1 MKGKEFKYIIFD
13 LGGVIINLDENKTL
27 ESFSRISDSSP
38 SVVREFI
45 LQFEGY
51 KKFEKGL
58 ASDVEFRNQLRDEF
72 QIEATDKQIDDCM
85 NAMLLDIPIERLNL
99 LKSLRAS
106 SSLYLLSNTNE
117 IHLKKFNA
125 ILKETTGDEKMD
137 VYFNKAYYSH
147 LVKMRKPEKEIF
159 ELVLDEN
166 NLDPRHTLFLDDN
179 LVNLSGAESVG
190 IKTFHIEHP
199 GQLFQIFT

>member
-1 MKGKEFKYIIFD
+1 MKGKKFRHIIFD
-13 LGGVIINLDENKTL
+13 LGGVIINLDENKTV
-27 ESFSRISDSSP
+27 ESFSRISHCSP

-58 ASDVEFRNQLRDEF
+58 SSDVEFRNQLRKEF
-72 QIEATDKQIDDCM
+72 QIDATDKLIDDCM
-85 NAMLLDIPIERLNL
+85 NAMLLDIPIERLIL
-99 LKSLRAS
+99 LKSLRVSAN
-106 SSLYLLSNTNE
+106 LYLLSNTNE

-147 LVKMRKPEKEIF
+147 LVKMRKPDKEIF
-159 ELVLDEN
+159 QMVLEEN
-166 NLDPRHTLFLDDN
+166 NLDPQHTLFLDDN
-179 LVNLSGAESVG
+179 LVNLRGAETVG

-199 GQLFQIFT
+199 RQLFQIFT